1 MSSIHHRARKVDW
14 KVAIVME
21 QFLRMLHACGLPKT
35 DATWQ
40 EKLMPK
46 ADHEGMSDCMWT
58 DAGVS
63 LACVQ

>member
-46 ADHEGMSDCMWT
+46 ADRRLIQLLFTSFN
-58 DAGVS
+58 
-63 LACVQ
+63 